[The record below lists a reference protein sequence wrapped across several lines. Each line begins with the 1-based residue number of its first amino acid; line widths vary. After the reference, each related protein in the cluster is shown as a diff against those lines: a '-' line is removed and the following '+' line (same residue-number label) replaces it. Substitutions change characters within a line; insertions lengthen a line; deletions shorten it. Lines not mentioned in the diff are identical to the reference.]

1 MYFVSPH
8 WNPSIEDQ
16 AIARCHRIGQRRDVE
31 VFRFQM
37 SGEEFA
43 MNDDENTKTLE
54 EYCLKVQ
61 DDKRKIREIVENP
74 QVARDE

>member
-1 MYFVSPH
+1 
-8 WNPSIEDQ
+8 
-16 AIARCHRIGQRRDVE
+16 
-31 VFRFQM
+31 M

-61 DDKRKIREIVENP
+61 DDKRKIREIMENP
-74 QVARDE
+74 QVARDD